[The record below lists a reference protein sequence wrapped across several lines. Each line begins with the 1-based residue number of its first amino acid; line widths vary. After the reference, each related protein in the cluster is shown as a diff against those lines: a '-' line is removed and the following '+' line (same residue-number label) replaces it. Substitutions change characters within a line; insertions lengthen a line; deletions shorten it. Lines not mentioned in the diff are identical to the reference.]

1 MLKKIKYWLHQRALN
16 NVLKTL
22 SHSHKSVPFSEVK
35 SVGIL
40 FDAEEPNNELAVKKL
55 MQQLQQKNIKVEVLG
70 YIAKLPKNRGKVIFD
85 YFTEKEVSMA
95 LVPQQSVLNG
105 YADKPFDLLLNL
117 YTTEILPL
125 EYISAV
131 SKATFRM
138 GRYIAGK
145 DYYCDMMISLKAT
158 DTLENLI
165 EQTLHYLNQINP
177 QPQHA

>member
-1 MLKKIKYWLHQRALN
+1 M
-16 NVLKTL
+16 
-22 SHSHKSVPFSEVK
+22 
-35 SVGIL
+35 
-40 FDAEEPNNELAVKKL
+40 
-55 MQQLQQKNIKVEVLG
+55 
-70 YIAKLPKNRGKVIFD
+70 
-85 YFTEKEVSMA
+85 SMA

>member
-22 SHSHKSVPFSEVK
+22 SHRHKSVPFSEVK

-40 FDAEEPNNELAVKKL
+40 FDAEEPNNELAIKKL
-55 MQQLQQKNIKVEVLG
+55 MQQLQQQNIKVEVLG
-70 YIAKLPKNRGKVIFD
+70 YISKLPKNRGKVIFD
-85 YFTEKEVSMA
+85 YFTEKEVSVA

-105 YADKPFDLLLNL
+105 YAEKSFDLLLNL
-117 YTTEILPL
+117 YTAEILPL

-138 GRYIAGK
+138 GKYVAGK
-145 DYYCDMMISLKAT
+145 DYCDMMISLKPT
-158 DTLENLI
+158 DTLETLI
-165 EQTLHYLNQINP
+165 EQTIHYLNQINL